1 MGDSAELLA
10 RVTGVPVSSRAQV
23 LLLQELASATSGA
36 RQGAS
41 TST

>member
-23 LLLQELASATSGA
+23 LLQELASAASGA

-41 TST
+41 TSI